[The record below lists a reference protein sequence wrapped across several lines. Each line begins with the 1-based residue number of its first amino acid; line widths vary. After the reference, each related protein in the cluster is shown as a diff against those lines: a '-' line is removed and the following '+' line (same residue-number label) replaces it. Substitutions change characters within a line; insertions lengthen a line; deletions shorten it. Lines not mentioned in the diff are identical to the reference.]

1 MRSAIRTTNLGKVY
15 RQGFFM
21 RRVEG
26 LSDLNIEVPEG
37 AAFGFIG
44 PNGAGKTTTLKILM
58 GLHAATTGEAWVLG
72 QPVDQA
78 GSRERVGFLPERPYF
93 YAHLTA
99 RELLGFYG
107 KLYKMDRSTVAQRTK
122 RLLEQVGMDRFANEK
137 LGKYSKGMLQRVGL
151 CQALLNDPDLLVL
164 DEPMSGLDPLG
175 RAMVRDLILEQ
186 RAKGKTIF
194 FSSHILSDVES
205 ICDQV
210 AILVGG
216 KLRGVGTVKDLIG
229 NRVSAVELVA
239 TGIAQPPEG
248 TVLIRSDERRMRLRV
263 APDAADGAVASI
275 QAAGGKIVER
285 IEVRADLESVLVDEM
300 AGAHLVGGEVG
311 Q

>member
-1 MRSAIRTTNLGKVY
+1 
-15 RQGFFM
+15 
-21 RRVEG
+21 
-26 LSDLNIEVPEG
+26 
-37 AAFGFIG
+37 
-44 PNGAGKTTTLKILM
+44 
-58 GLHAATTGEAWVLG
+58 
-72 QPVDQA
+72 
-78 GSRERVGFLPERPYF
+78 
-93 YAHLTA
+93 
-99 RELLGFYG
+99 
-107 KLYKMDRSTVAQRTK
+107 VAQRTK